1 MRQIFWIARTKSVSD
16 FGVNQEF
23 VDEIQTAFLT
33 WRILR
38 IMFSSKSLLAL
49 PILCAGLT
57 SFFAA
62 GCGDRRDSFYP
73 SLADAIKSGEVT
85 RGWIPDF
92 LPKGSRA
99 IHIIY
104 DPSSPRTWCA
114 FEFSPDDSQRLREN
128 LTSIDGLPP
137 SIKRVPSPGVSW
149 WPAVL
154 KGNLDV
160 VKINTAGF
168 KLYKVEEAVTS
179 VNPDILLF
187 AVDWTN
193 GRGFFYRTNE

>member
-1 MRQIFWIARTKSVSD
+1 MLRIIRRKSISD
-16 FGVNQEF
+16 FGVKQVF
-23 VDEIQTAFLT
+23 VDEIQTASPN

-38 IMFSSKSLLAL
+38 SMFSSKLLLAL
-49 PILCAGLT
+49 PILCVGLT
-57 SFFAA
+57 SIFAA
-62 GCGDRRDSFYP
+62 GCGDRRQSFYP
-73 SLADAIKSGEVT
+73 SLADAIKSGEIT

-92 LPKGSRA
+92 LPESSRA
-99 IHIIY
+99 IHLIY

-128 LTSIDGLPP
+128 LTSIDGLLP
-137 SIKRVPSPGVSW
+137 SIKRVTSPGVSW
-149 WPAVL
+149 WPGVL
-154 KGNLDV
+154 KGNLNV

-168 KLYKVEEAVTS
+168 KLYKVEEAETS

-187 AVDWTN
+187 AVDWSN